1 MTAAIWL
8 IVLVGLLALLQ
19 ARYFTKVAFRHLHY
33 ERKIDRRAVFEGETL
48 ELQEI
53 ISNQKLTPI
62 PWLRVESLMSPWLR
76 FRSQENLEVDDDRF
90 HRSVFYLRPYSRI
103 TRRYQVKCIR
113 RGYYDLSITS
123 LTAGDLFGLDTV
135 SQDVSSEQAKL
146 FVYPSLLGEDELPD
160 EALRWQGDVSV
171 RRWIFPDPIL
181 INGIR
186 GYQIGDSRKDIHWR
200 ASARTGSLQVKT
212 HDYTVFPRLLMV
224 FNIDPE
230 DNFWG
235 VLSETQQEEMEYG
248 IRTVATLCN
257 WAIVNNMEVGLY
269 SNAAISYLPDASIEI
284 EPACNAA
291 QMSHI
296 LEVLAGLQ
304 LKEHESIYR
313 TLEKLVEND
322 TSETDI
328 LVFSTFWNG
337 SLDSRCQELRRKG
350 NSVTHITLRREAI
363 RFEEN
368 VDPAS
373 AV

>member
-1 MTAAIWL
+1 M
-8 IVLVGLLALLQ
+8 
-19 ARYFTKVAFRHLHY
+19 
-33 ERKIDRRAVFEGETL
+33 
-48 ELQEI
+48 
-53 ISNQKLTPI
+53 
-62 PWLRVESLMSPWLR
+62 
-76 FRSQENLEVDDDRF
+76 
-90 HRSVFYLRPYSRI
+90 
-103 TRRYQVKCIR
+103 
-113 RGYYDLSITS
+113 
-123 LTAGDLFGLDTV
+123 
-135 SQDVSSEQAKL
+135 
-146 FVYPSLLGEDELPD
+146 
-160 EALRWQGDVSV
+160 
-171 RRWIFPDPIL
+171 
-181 INGIR
+181 
-186 GYQIGDSRKDIHWR
+186 
-200 ASARTGSLQVKT
+200 
-212 HDYTVFPRLLMV
+212 
-224 FNIDPE
+224 
-230 DNFWG
+230 
-235 VLSETQQEEMEYG
+235 LSETQQEEMEYG

-269 SNAAISYLPDASIEI
+269 SNAAISYLPDTSIEI

-291 QMSHI
+291 QMNHI

>member
-8 IVLVGLLALLQ
+8 ILIVGALALLQ
-19 ARYFTKVAFRHLHY
+19 SRYFTRVAFRHLHY
-33 ERKIDRRAVFEGETL
+33 ERKLSKSAVFEGESI

-53 ISNQKLTPI
+53 IANQKLTPL
-62 PWLRVESLMSPWLR
+62 PWLRVESKLSPWLR
-76 FRSQENLEVDDDRF
+76 FHSQENLEVLDDRF

-103 TRRYQVKCIR
+103 TRRYSVKCIH

-123 LTAGDLFGLDTV
+123 LTAGDLFGLNTTSKETRSD
-135 SQDVSSEQAKL
+135 AKL

-186 GYQIGDSRKDIHWR
+186 GYQMGDSRKDIHWR

-212 HDYTVFPRLLMV
+212 HDYTVFPRLLIV
-224 FNIDPE
+224 LNIDPE

-235 VLSETQQEEMEYG
+235 QLSARQMEETEYG

-269 SNAAISYLPDASIEI
+269 SNASISFSPDVPIDI
-284 EPACNAA
+284 EPGCNAA
-291 QMSHI
+291 QMNRI
-296 LEVLAGLQ
+296 LETLAGLE
-304 LKEHESIYR
+304 LKQHESIYR
-313 TLEKLVEND
+313 TLEKLVEAD
-322 TSETDI
+322 TTETDI
-328 LVFSTFWNG
+328 LVFSAFWNG
-337 SLDSRCQELRRKG
+337 SMENRCEELRRKG
-350 NSVTHITLRREAI
+350 NSVTHIQLRKEAI
-363 RFEEN
+363 SYED
-368 VDPAS
+368 VDAAD

>member
-8 IVLVGLLALLQ
+8 IVIVGILAIAQ
-19 ARYFTKVAFRHLHY
+19 SKFFSKVAFRHLHY
-33 ERKIDRRAVFEGETL
+33 ERKLTRHAVFEGESL
-48 ELQEI
+48 ELQEVI
-53 ISNQKLTPI
+53 ANRKLTPL
-62 PWLRVESLMSPWLR
+62 PWLRVESKLSPWLR
-76 FRSQENLEVDDDRF
+76 FRSQENLEIMDDRF

-103 TRRYQVKCIR
+103 TRRYNVKCIR
-113 RGYYDLSITS
+113 RGYYDLSITT
-123 LTAGDLFGLDTV
+123 LTAGDLFGLNSV
-135 SQDVSSEQAKL
+135 SQEAHSDAKL
-146 FVYPSLLGEDELPD
+146 FVYPSLLGEDQLPD

-235 VLSETQQEEMEYG
+235 QLSEKEMEEMEYG

-269 SNAAISYLPDASIEI
+269 SNATISYAPDVPIDL

-291 QMSHI
+291 QMNRI

-304 LKEHESIYR
+304 FKEHESIYR
-313 TLEKLVEND
+313 TMEKLVEND

-328 LVFSTFWNG
+328 LVFSTFWNS
-337 SLDSRCQELRRKG
+337 SLDSRAQELRRKG

-368 VDPAS
+368 IDTAA